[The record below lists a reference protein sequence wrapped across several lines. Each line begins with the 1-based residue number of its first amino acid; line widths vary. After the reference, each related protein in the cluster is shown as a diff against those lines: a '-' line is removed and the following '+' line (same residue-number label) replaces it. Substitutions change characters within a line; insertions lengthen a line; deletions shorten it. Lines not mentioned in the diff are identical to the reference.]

1 MDLRMPD
8 LNLILMA
15 GNLTNDP
22 KYSETKT
29 GTPVVNFYMASNKRF
44 KDRNGT
50 IKEDVCFVGVVAWDN
65 LAVSCRDN
73 LTRGSSVLVTGELQ
87 SRKIYSD
94 EGAPRNMV
102 EIKAKKFSSSMSAG
116 PKWQTPRPLAPSPML
131 EMHYLKIRDQRSGIF
146 FQAQRRNI
154 YGLR

>member
-73 LTRGSSVLVTGELQ
+73 LSRGSSVLVTGELQ
-87 SRKIYSD
+87 SRKIYPD

-102 EIKAKKFSSSMSAG
+102 EIKAKKIQFLDVRKVEAAA
-116 PKWQTPRPLAPSPML
+116 PEAADALADIGNALP
-131 EMHYLKIRDQRSGIF
+131 D
-146 FQAQRRNI
+146 N
-154 YGLR
+154 

>member
-22 KYSETKT
+22 RYSETKT

-44 KDRNGT
+44 KDRSGT

-102 EIKAKKFSSSMSAG
+102 EIKAKKIQFLDVRRAEVAD
-116 PKWQTPRPLAPSPML
+116 PQAVDALADVGNALP
-131 EMHYLKIRDQRSGIF
+131 E
-146 FQAQRRNI
+146 N
-154 YGLR
+154 

>member
-8 LNLILMA
+8 LNMILLA

-44 KDRNGT
+44 KDRNGP

-73 LTRGSSVLVTGELQ
+73 LHKGNTVLVTGELQ
-87 SRKIYSD
+87 SRKLFPED
-94 EGAPRNMV
+94 GAPRNMV
-102 EIKAKKFSSSMSAG
+102 EIKAKKIQFLDA
-116 PKWQTPRPLAPSPML
+116 
-131 EMHYLKIRDQRSGIF
+131 HRSHVHEGNTVDGMF
-146 FQAQRRNI
+146 AAQHDH
-154 YGLR
+154 LREDDI

>member
-22 KYSETKT
+22 RYSETKT

-102 EIKAKKFSSSMSAG
+102 EIKAKKIQFLDVRRAEVAD
-116 PKWQTPRPLAPSPML
+116 PQAVDALADVGNALP
-131 EMHYLKIRDQRSGIF
+131 E
-146 FQAQRRNI
+146 N
-154 YGLR
+154 

>member
-1 MDLRMPD
+1 MPD

-65 LAVSCRDN
+65 L
-73 LTRGSSVLVTGELQ
+73 
-87 SRKIYSD
+87 
-94 EGAPRNMV
+94 
-102 EIKAKKFSSSMSAG
+102 
-116 PKWQTPRPLAPSPML
+116 
-131 EMHYLKIRDQRSGIF
+131 
-146 FQAQRRNI
+146 
-154 YGLR
+154 

>member
-8 LNLILMA
+8 LNLVLMA

-65 LAVSCRDN
+65 LAVSCKEN
-73 LTRGSSVLVTGELQ
+73 LLRGSSVLVTGELQ
-87 SRKIYSD
+87 SRKIFPD

-102 EIKAKKFSSSMSAG
+102 EIKAKKIQFLDG
-116 PKWQTPRPLAPSPML
+116 
-131 EMHYLKIRDQRSGIF
+131 IRSVDTDRSDKGATAEIG
-146 FQAQRRNI
+146 NSI
-154 YGLR
+154 L

>member
-22 KYSETKT
+22 KYSETQT

-102 EIKAKKFSSSMSAG
+102 EIKAKKIQFLDVRRAEVADPQAVG
-116 PKWQTPRPLAPSPML
+116 ALADVGNALP
-131 EMHYLKIRDQRSGIF
+131 E
-146 FQAQRRNI
+146 N
-154 YGLR
+154 

>member
-8 LNLILMA
+8 LNLVMLA

-22 KYSETKT
+22 KYSETKN

-44 KDRNGT
+44 KDRNGI

-73 LTRGSSVLVTGELQ
+73 LQKGSSVLVTGELQ
-87 SRKIYSD
+87 SRKLYSD
-94 EGAPRNMV
+94 DGGGRNVV
-102 EIKAKKFSSSMSAG
+102 EVKAKKIQFLDTHRLGMDTPSEEEESMAAADPAS
-116 PKWQTPRPLAPSPML
+116 
-131 EMHYLKIRDQRSGIF
+131 
-146 FQAQRRNI
+146 
-154 YGLR
+154 

>member
-73 LTRGSSVLVTGELQ
+73 LSRGSSVLVTGELQ
-87 SRKIYSD
+87 SRKIYPD
-94 EGAPRNMV
+94 EGVPRNMV
-102 EIKAKKFSSSMSAG
+102 EIKAKKIQFLDVRKVEAAA
-116 PKWQTPRPLAPSPML
+116 PEAADALADIGNALP
-131 EMHYLKIRDQRSGIF
+131 D
-146 FQAQRRNI
+146 N
-154 YGLR
+154 

>member
-22 KYSETKT
+22 KYSETQT

-102 EIKAKKFSSSMSAG
+102 EIKAKKIQFLDVRRAEVADPEAVG
-116 PKWQTPRPLAPSPML
+116 ALADVGNALP
-131 EMHYLKIRDQRSGIF
+131 E
-146 FQAQRRNI
+146 N
-154 YGLR
+154 